1 MNERFS
7 EQESFLDRLID
18 EGASVSVFLINGIRL
33 SGTIQSYD
41 RTVVLLGSPSGIQA
55 VFKHSVSTNN
65 GPSSH
70 PLRMA
75 APLHKPVIQRTNG
88 GGSCCG
94 IAQSDSRNINN
105 E

>member
-55 VFKHSVSTNN
+55 VFKHSVSTIQTSEHRSPKADARAS
-65 GPSSH
+65 GTSYSKQGLYH
-70 PLRMA
+70 RRKA
-75 APLHKPVIQRTNG
+75 AAT
-88 GGSCCG
+88 
-94 IAQSDSRNINN
+94 
-105 E
+105 